1 MDVRAFLVLEEEVD
15 VGVVGIFEESMGG
28 CKNDCSLDWIELS
41 AGIESDGATRPVCCC
56 SIVSTASK
64 SSPTLLIVS

>member
-1 MDVRAFLVLEEEVD
+1 MEVRAFLVLEDEVD

-28 CKNDCSLDWIELS
+28 CKNDGSLDCMEQS
-41 AGIESDGATRPVCCC
+41 AGIESDGASRPVCFC